1 VQPAASPPGSGPTW
15 SKQAEETV
23 EASVRALQLVLSR
36 PHRPAEARVAHTAAE
51 RALAGAIRA
60 LAAAA
65 ADRPSPRVGA
75 GRRAVGAWTD
85 LLVERIRLAALDEPG
100 GHVATVVRVR
110 SHAAIGPHIAG
121 MDLGDRDP
129 LTGPA
134 GGITAM
140 GIDLVAAIDAAAAE
154 RALPGPG
161 PTPLALPPGLAGPG
175 AGHRLRRRRP
185 RARKVGRSGGHAKE
199 AAGPT

>member
-1 VQPAASPPGSGPTW
+1 
-15 SKQAEETV
+15 
-23 EASVRALQLVLSR
+23 VRALRLVLSR
-36 PHRPAEARVAHTAAE
+36 PHRPAEARVAYTAAE

-65 ADRPSPRVGA
+65 ADGPSARVGA

-85 LLVERIRLAALDEPG
+85 LLERIRLAALDEPG
-100 GHVATVVRVR
+100 GHVATVVRVH
-110 SHAAIGPHIAG
+110 SHAATGPHIAG

-134 GGITAM
+134 GGITEM

-175 AGHRLRRRRP
+175 ADPTPGGVGEVGGGPPGHP
-185 RARKVGRSGGHAKE
+185 G
-199 AAGPT
+199 